1 MPRKS
6 KNYEEIREEFVNKV
20 TKIFEETNVLDD
32 VSTLDNFSIKDL
44 EHILRLL
51 EDVKSNLNTFSRLI
65 MGQMRNKINSMDLE
79 QNNKKIKINRG
90 VIK

>member
-20 TKIFEETNVLDD
+20 TQIFEDTDVLDD